1 MTVGLVLEG
10 GGMRGMFTA
19 GVLDALMEQNIQIDK
34 IIGVSAGGI
43 IWHKLCIQSK
53 RKSVEI

>member
-19 GVLDALMEQNIQIDK
+19 GVLDALMEKNIQIDK
-34 IIGVSAGGI
+34 IIGVSAGALFA
-43 IWHKLCIQSK
+43 HKLCIQSK
-53 RKSVEI
+53 RNSVEI